1 MTRLNELINELCP
14 DGVEYK
20 TLGDVATIFRGG
32 NFQKKDFVENG
43 KPCIHYGQ
51 LYTHFKNSTDKTI
64 TFVSEEIFKKS
75 KQAQPNDIVMAVT
88 SENIEDVCSCVAW
101 LGKENIAVSGHTA
114 IIHHSQNSKY
124 MSYFFHS
131 ESFFSQKIKLAH
143 GTKVIEVTP
152 DKLMNIKIPMPPLPV
167 QEEIVRILDKFT
179 SLEAELEARRV
190 QYEYYRDELLKPK
203 LEIPVVK
210 LKDIATD
217 FYRGS
222 GIKRDEITAEGVPC
236 VRYGE
241 IYTTYNIS
249 FDKCVSHTRLE
260 YVQSPK
266 YFEHGDILFAIT
278 GENIEDIAKSVA
290 YTGNE
295 KCLAGGDIVVMKH
308 KQNPR
313 YLAHVLATTEAR
325 IQKGKGK
332 VKSKVVHSSIP
343 SIQEI
348 EIPLPPLDV
357 QERYANVLD
366 NFDAIC
372 SDLKIGLPAEID
384 ARKKQYEY
392 YRDLLLT
399 FAERG
404 NTILTEQ
411 NRTDEIKLLQYVFGC
426 FDKLSNQKLVF
437 NNSAKDAVVQSSEK
451 PVIEMD
457 RNAVIEPAEMTGTDE
472 FITLKDLFNTRNGHT
487 PSTSNSEYWENGTIP
502 WFVMDDIRKNGRVLS
517 DSSQHIT
524 KSAVKK
530 SGLFPAN
537 SIIVATSATIG
548 EHALITADFLCNQRF
563 TCLSLKDEFKDKV
576 NMKYIFYYAFKLDE
590 FCKANTTKSSF
601 ASVDM
606 TKFYNF
612 KFWLPP
618 LAEQERIVKILD
630 RFESLC
636 NDISAGLP
644 AEIKMRKKQYEFY
657 RDKLLSFKEK
667 ANLI

>member
-20 TLGDVATIFRGG
+20 TLGETVGVNRGKRLVKNQLSDNGAYEVYHGSKESILGRYDQYNAPANTTIVVNTGG
-32 NFQKKDFVENG
+32 IGGVKFLE
-43 KPCIHYGQ
+43 KP
-51 LYTHFKNSTDKTI
+51 FW
-64 TFVSEEIFKKS
+64 
-75 KQAQPNDIVMAVT
+75 
-88 SENIEDVCSCVAW
+88 CSDGSFW
-101 LGKENIAVSGHTA
+101 LGKSSEI
-114 IIHHSQNSKY
+114 NSKY
-124 MSYFFHS
+124 LYYCLSGYEDYFY
-131 ESFFSQKIKLAH
+131 SQKRVGGVPTIDRS
-143 GTKVIEVTP
+143 VVE
-152 DKLMNIKIPMPPLPV
+152 DFKIPVPPLPV

-179 SLEAELEARRV
+179 SLEAELEAELEARRV

-203 LEIPVVK
+203 FEIPVVK

-249 FDKCVSHTRLE
+249 FDKCVSHTKLE

-343 SIQEI
+343 SIQEV

-357 QERYANVLD
+357 QERWANVLD

-411 NRTDEIKLLQYVFGC
+411 NR
-426 FDKLSNQKLVF
+426 
-437 NNSAKDAVVQSSEK
+437 
-451 PVIEMD
+451 
-457 RNAVIEPAEMTGTDE
+457 
-472 FITLKDLFNTRNGHT
+472 
-487 PSTSNSEYWENGTIP
+487 
-502 WFVMDDIRKNGRVLS
+502 
-517 DSSQHIT
+517 
-524 KSAVKK
+524 
-530 SGLFPAN
+530 
-537 SIIVATSATIG
+537 
-548 EHALITADFLCNQRF
+548 
-563 TCLSLKDEFKDKV
+563 
-576 NMKYIFYYAFKLDE
+576 
-590 FCKANTTKSSF
+590 
-601 ASVDM
+601 
-606 TKFYNF
+606 
-612 KFWLPP
+612 
-618 LAEQERIVKILD
+618 
-630 RFESLC
+630 
-636 NDISAGLP
+636 
-644 AEIKMRKKQYEFY
+644 
-657 RDKLLSFKEK
+657 
-667 ANLI
+667 